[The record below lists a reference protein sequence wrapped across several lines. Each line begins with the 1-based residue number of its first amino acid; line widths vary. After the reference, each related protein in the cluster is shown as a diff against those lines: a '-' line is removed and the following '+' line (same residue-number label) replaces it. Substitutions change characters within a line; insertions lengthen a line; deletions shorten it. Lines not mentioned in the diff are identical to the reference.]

1 MLCFIRLTA
10 ATRASKT
17 QEKNNKEIRHRGGYL
32 LSLLLFVCN
41 LGKKKKEK
49 HQQKTTLSSLCI
61 YSINYFRSLLPPE
74 AGLGKRATDAS
85 HFAFISQQ
93 F

>member
-41 LGKKKKEK
+41 LGKKKKRKKPTKNHPE
-49 HQQKTTLSSLCI
+49 LSL
-61 YSINYFRSLLPPE
+61 YLLYQLFPLPTSSRGWPWE
-74 AGLGKRATDAS
+74 TC
-85 HFAFISQQ
+85 H
-93 F
+93 